1 MYCNDVRY
9 YDVARYCNV
18 VKYYAIVKYY
28 DVVDYYALLI
38 KIQYMSYSRDNLD
51 SRYSQ

>member
-9 YDVARYCNV
+9 YDVVRYCNV

-28 DVVDYYALLI
+28 DVVEYYALLI